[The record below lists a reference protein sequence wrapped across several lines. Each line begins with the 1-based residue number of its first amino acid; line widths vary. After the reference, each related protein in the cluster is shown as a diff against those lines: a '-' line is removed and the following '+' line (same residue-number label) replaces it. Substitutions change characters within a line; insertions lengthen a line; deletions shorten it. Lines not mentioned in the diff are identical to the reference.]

1 MFTISQIWRF
11 NHDALSHSRSY
22 KLTQLPFPYPNPV
35 KALTQLPIPYPNP
48 GQSIWSNVQY
58 WLQLLKKTL
67 LLVNINFDKIE
78 FYDINFDY
86 FNFDD
91 FNFNDF
97 NFDDCSCNDINI

>member
-22 KLTQLPFPYPNPV
+22 KMTQL
-35 KALTQLPIPYPNP
+35 P

-58 WLQLLKKTL
+58 WLQLLKKKTL
-67 LLVNINFDKIE
+67 LLININFDKIE